1 MTWRGDDDAEN
12 VIAIL
17 RHRMGTVLRVV
28 RGFQLRLGLKDRRG
42 EVFDDFQ
49 T

>member
-1 MTWRGDDDAEN
+1 MTWRGEDDAEN

-17 RHRMGTVLRVV
+17 RHRMGTVARVM
-28 RGFQLRLGLKDRRG
+28 RGFQLRLGLKDRRR
-42 EVFDDFQ
+42 EDFDDLQ